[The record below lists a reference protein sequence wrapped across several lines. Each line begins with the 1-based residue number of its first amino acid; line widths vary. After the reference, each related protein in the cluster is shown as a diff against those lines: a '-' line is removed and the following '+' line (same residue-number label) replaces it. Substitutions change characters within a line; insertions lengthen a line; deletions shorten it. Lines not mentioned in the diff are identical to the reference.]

1 MENSCQTVRYLTVED
16 ILSVARGHVG
26 RYQVL
31 HESQLH
37 YLVEIVCEKWGDT
50 ELFPTLFQ
58 KAAVY
63 AHHIITGHIFVDGNK
78 RIGIACALWFLV
90 LNGCPSDLN
99 IDDSIIKLGF
109 KIANG
114 TISDHEV
121 IAEHIRSWIRRQ
133 TDESVVFTLD
143 MLN

>member
-1 MENSCQTVRYLTVED
+1 MENSIQILRYLTVED
-16 ILSVARGHVG
+16 ILNIAEGQVG
-26 RYQVL
+26 SYQLL

-37 YLVEIVCEKWGDT
+37 YLVEIVGDKWGDT
-50 ELFPTLFQ
+50 EFYPTLLQ

-78 RIGIACALWFLV
+78 RIGLTCVLRFLK
-90 LNGCPSDLN
+90 LNGYSPNLR
-99 IDDSIIKLGF
+99 IDDSLIELGF
-109 KIANG
+109 EIAKG
-114 TISDHEV
+114 TITDLEV
-121 IAEHIRSWIRRQ
+121 IATHIQSWVQRQ

>member
-1 MENSCQTVRYLTVED
+1 MENTGETLRYLTISE
-16 ILSVARGHVG
+16 ILRVAEKHVG
-26 RYQVL
+26 SYQL
-31 HESQLH
+31 LNENQLH
-37 YLVEIVCEKWGDT
+37 YLVEIVSAKLGDT
-50 ELFPTLFQ
+50 ELFPTLPQ

-109 KIANG
+109 KVANG

-133 TDESVVFTLD
+133 IDESVVFTLD

>member
-16 ILSVARGHVG
+16 ILSVAARHV
-26 RYQVL
+26 RHYRLL

-37 YLVEIVCEKWGDT
+37 YLVEIVGEKWGDT

-143 MLN
+143 TLN

>member
-1 MENSCQTVRYLTVED
+1 MENSCQTVRYLTVEN
-16 ILSVARGHVG
+16 ILSAAEKHVG
-26 RYQVL
+26 RYRLL

-37 YLVEIVCEKWGDT
+37 YLVEIVGDKWGDT

-78 RIGIACALWFLV
+78 RIGIACALGFLV
-90 LNGCPSDLN
+90 LNGCPADLN
-99 IDDSIIKLGF
+99 VDDSIIDLGCE
-109 KIANG
+109 IANG
-114 TISDHEV
+114 TISDREV

-143 MLN
+143 TLN